1 MKEKKEGRRL
11 WQHSEK
17 LGRWM
22 RITRTRSYRGKNG
35 EASMREWDR
44 AVKEGV
50 KEIRWILGSHCCAF
64 PA

>member
-22 RITRTRSYRGKNG
+22 RITRTRSYRGKKQRG
-35 EASMREWDR
+35 IY
-44 AVKEGV
+44 EGV
-50 KEIRWILGSHCCAF
+50 G
-64 PA
+64 